1 MYSQPSLW
9 EEPKAESEKHGQQ
22 LFLPDAE
29 VIMYRDFFNRN
40 ESNQIFAELY
50 DTINWKQEVTLLF
63 GKQVTIPRL
72 TAWYGDAGKSYTYSK
87 IKMEP
92 NLWTPTLITIK
103 SKIEAIAGT
112 LFNSVLLNL
121 YRDGKDSV
129 SWHSDDEPELGENP
143 DIGSVSFGGTRRFML
158 RHKYQKEMKF
168 EIQLTPGSF
177 LLMKGV
183 TQHFWQHQIPKVAKV
198 NEPRINLTFR
208 KVTSIN

>member
-1 MYSQPSLW
+1 MYTQLSLW
-9 EEPKAESEKHGQQ
+9 EEPKAESQKHGQQ
-22 LFLPDAE
+22 LSLPDAE
-29 VIMYRDFFNRN
+29 VIMYRDFFNNN

-50 DTINWKQEVTLLF
+50 GTINWKQEVTLLF
-63 GKQVTIPRL
+63 GKQVAIPRL
-72 TAWYGDAGKSYTYSK
+72 SAWYGDAGKSYTYST

-129 SWHSDDEPELGENP
+129 AWHSDDESELGENP
-143 DIGSVSFGGTRRFML
+143 AIGSVSFGATRRFML
-158 RHKYQKEMKF
+158 RHKYQKERKL

-183 TQHFWQHQIPKVAKV
+183 TQHFWQHQIPKAAKV
-198 NEPRINLTFR
+198 TEARINLTFR
-208 KVTSIN
+208 KVS

>member
-50 DTINWKQEVTLLF
+50 GTINWKQEVTLLF

>member
-1 MYSQPSLW
+1 MYTQLSLW
-9 EEPKAESEKHGQQ
+9 EEPKAGSQKHGQH
-22 LFLPDAE
+22 LSLPDAE
-29 VIMYRDFFNRN
+29 VIMYRDFFNNN

-50 DTINWKQEVTLLF
+50 GTINWKQEVTLLF
-63 GKQVTIPRL
+63 GKQVAIPRL
-72 TAWYGDAGKSYTYSK
+72 SAWYGDAGKSYTYSK

-129 SWHSDDEPELGENP
+129 AWHSDDESELGENP
-143 DIGSVSFGGTRRFML
+143 AIASVSFGTTRRFML
-158 RHKYQKEMKF
+158 RHKYQKEIKL
-168 EIQLTPGSF
+168 EIKLTPGSL

-183 TQHFWQHQIPKVAKV
+183 TQHFWQHQIPKAAKV
-198 NEPRINLTFR
+198 TEPRINLTFR
-208 KVTSIN
+208 KVS